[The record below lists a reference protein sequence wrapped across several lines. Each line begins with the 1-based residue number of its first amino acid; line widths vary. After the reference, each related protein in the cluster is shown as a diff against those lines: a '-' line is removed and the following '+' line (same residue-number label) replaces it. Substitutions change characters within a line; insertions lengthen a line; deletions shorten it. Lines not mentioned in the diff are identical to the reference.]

1 MPKIA
6 LTRSLLYLM
15 AITAFVAPAIA
26 ERQKDDYWHKEY
38 TVSGAPELRVT
49 ARDAHVTITAW
60 EQKKIDVVVRTE
72 NWTIGDSGGFRLHDY
87 QNGNRVE
94 IDAPSVA
101 SCMGIC
107 INFHRRAEIEIRVP
121 RDGKFDIATRDGR
134 IEARGLHGD
143 ISLRSGDGR
152 LIARDLDGNL
162 RAGTGDGHIEI
173 DGRFDDVTANT
184 GDGGMDIEVKPGS
197 AMKSSWS
204 FRSGDG
210 GIRLR
215 LPRDLAANLDAY
227 TGDGHIDVDI
237 PITMA
242 AGRFRGNNMRGTIN
256 GGGPLLSVRT
266 GDGSVRIF
274 N

>member
-1 MPKIA
+1 
-6 LTRSLLYLM
+6 
-15 AITAFVAPAIA
+15 
-26 ERQKDDYWHKEY
+26 
-38 TVSGAPELRVT
+38 
-49 ARDAHVTITAW
+49 
-60 EQKKIDVVVRTE
+60 
-72 NWTIGDSGGFRLHDY
+72 
-87 QNGNRVE
+87 
-94 IDAPSVA
+94 
-101 SCMGIC
+101 
-107 INFHRRAEIEIRVP
+107 
-121 RDGKFDIATRDGR
+121 
-134 IEARGLHGD
+134 
-143 ISLRSGDGR
+143 
-152 LIARDLDGNL
+152 
-162 RAGTGDGHIEI
+162 
-173 DGRFDDVTANT
+173 
-184 GDGGMDIEVKPGS
+184 
-197 AMKSSWS
+197 MKSSWS

>member
-1 MPKIA
+1 MSKIGPKR
-6 LTRSLLYLM
+6 TLLYLI
-15 AITAFVAPAIA
+15 AIAAFVVPAAA

-38 TVSGAPELRVT
+38 SLTGAPEIRLS

-60 EQKKIDVVVRTE
+60 DEKKIDVTVRTE
-72 NWTIGDSGGFRLHDY
+72 NWTIGEGGFRLNDY

-101 SCMGIC
+101 SCYGIC
-107 INFHRRAEIEIRVP
+107 INFHRRAEITIRAP
-121 RDGKFDIATRDGR
+121 RSGRFDISTRDGR
-134 IEARGLHGD
+134 IEATGLRGD
-143 ISLRSGDGR
+143 INLRSGDGR

-162 RAGTGDGHIEI
+162 RAGTGDGRIEI
-173 DGRFDDVTANT
+173 NGRFDDVTAST
-184 GDGGMDIEVKPGS
+184 GDGGMDIEVRPGS

-215 LPRDLAANLDAY
+215 LPKDLAANVDAH
-227 TGDGHIDVDI
+227 TGDGRIDVDM

-242 AGRFRGNNMRGTIN
+242 GGRYRGNSMRGTIN